1 MVSKRI
7 SFVVLTILALGLVA
21 FSIGGRDATAQ
32 EAGPQSGAGAQA
44 AVDTA
49 FAYQGYLEDGG
60 APANGEY
67 DFEFNIYNQESGGS
81 VVFGPWNLE
90 DETVSD
96 GYFTV
101 PIDVLAP
108 DAVFD
113 GGERWLEVG
122 VRPGD
127 SIGSYTYLTPLQ
139 PLRPTPYAFSLWPG
153 AKIAGEN
160 NAAGDGVL
168 NVWNTGLGS
177 GQTAIYGWAQS
188 GVNTNYGVYGQS
200 SSTSGRGVYGLS
212 SATDGSFGFGVFGQS
227 RGDGGRG
234 VYGRASSST
243 GETYGVYGWSQS
255 TSGKGVYGLANAD
268 TGTTYG
274 VYGESDSST
283 GTGVYGKGPLVG
295 VWGSAEAYD
304 GATYGVYGSSRSTDG
319 FAIFGTSTN
328 GGYAGFF
335 AGDESGVA
343 SNLDAHIA
351 VVRNNGSSGPDML
364 ALQAGYVDDPGAG
377 TNYVTFFDLNGAIA
391 AIEGNGSGGVTYKTS
406 GADFAE
412 MLPAQEGVEPTDVL
426 VVGPDGRLVR
436 STAAYQTTVVGVHS
450 SAPGFIGGGTT
461 EDEPPDGDIPL
472 AIVGV
477 VPVKANADNGPIAP
491 GDLLVTSDIPG
502 HAMAADD
509 DPPQGTV
516 IGKALEGLESG
527 TDTIKILVMLQ

>member
-1 MVSKRI
+1 MAAL
-7 SFVVLTILALGLVA
+7 SF
-21 FSIGGRDATAQ
+21 SGGFASAQ
-32 EAGPQSGAGAQA
+32 EADPQSGVSAQA

-49 FAYQGYLEDGG
+49 FTYQGYLEEDGS
-60 APANGEY
+60 PANGEY

-122 VRPGD
+122 VRPGS

-160 NAAGDGVL
+160 GAADGVL

-200 SSTSGRGVYGLS
+200 NSVNGRGVYGLS

-227 RGDGGRG
+227 KGDGGRG

-255 TSGKGVYGLANAD
+255 TSGKGVYGLANAT

-274 VYGESDSST
+274 VYGQSESST
-283 GTGVYGKGPLVG
+283 GVGVYGKAPSIG
-295 VWGSAEAYD
+295 VWGTAEAYD

-319 FAIFGTSTN
+319 FAMFGSSTN

-343 SNLDAHIA
+343 SNLDAHVA

-364 ALQAGYVDDPGAG
+364 ALQAGLVADPGAG

-391 AIEGNGSGGVTYKTS
+391 AIEGNGSGGVTYRTS

-426 VVGPDGRLVR
+426 VIGPDGRLVR
-436 STAAYQTTVVGVHS
+436 STESYQATVVGVYS
-450 SAPGFIGGGTT
+450 SAPGFIGGATT
-461 EDEPPDGDIPL
+461 EDEPPNGEVPL
-472 AIVGV
+472 AVVGV
-477 VPVKANADNGPIAP
+477 VPVKASAENGAIQP
-491 GDLLVTSDIPG
+491 GDLLVASNTPG
-502 HAMAADD
+502 HAMVAGA

-516 IGKALEGLESG
+516 IGKALGRLEDG
-527 TDTIKILVMLQ
+527 TGIVKILVMLQ